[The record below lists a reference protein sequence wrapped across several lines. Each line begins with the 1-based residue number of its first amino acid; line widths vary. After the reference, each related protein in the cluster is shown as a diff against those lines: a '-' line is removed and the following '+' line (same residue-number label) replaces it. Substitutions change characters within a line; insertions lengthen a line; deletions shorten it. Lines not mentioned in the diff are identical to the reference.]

1 MAAIAAS
8 AAVWTISS
16 GRPAILRLRGS
27 RSGPGKLA
35 SAIAPDGSS
44 TPGPSTD
51 RSVSRT
57 RLGPGGLAR
66 VARSHR
72 LAAGAGA
79 VGVLAAFGLPWG
91 LPVAGVVLV
100 AVPVLLRR
108 IEPAGVRRRRERVE
122 ADLPLAVEL
131 LAACLR
137 AGRPPGEAVALV
149 ASAVG
154 GPLGAMLDEIAG
166 RLVLGADPAYAWA
179 VLAGEPA
186 CAPLSRAV
194 VRSAAS
200 GGPLART
207 LEQLATDVWRL
218 RQWAADERARTV
230 ETKAVVPLGLCF
242 LPAFVLIG
250 IAPTIAGSLTGL
262 VGVFGG

>member
-1 MAAIAAS
+1 MSPVVGAIAAA
-8 AAVWTISS
+8 AAVWMIAS
-16 GRPAILRLRGS
+16 GRPAIARLCGSGESHGIRLTAEHGSPDRLGAPARKRPRGLA
-27 RSGPGKLA
+27 PPAMAA
-35 SAIAPDGSS
+35 SARAA
-44 TPGPSTD
+44 
-51 RSVSRT
+51 
-57 RLGPGGLAR
+57 RL
-66 VARSHR
+66 HR
-72 LAAGAGA
+72 LAAGAGS
-79 VGVLAAFGLPWG
+79 VGVLLAFGLPWG
-91 LPVAGVVLV
+91 LLVAGAVLV
-100 AVPVLLRR
+100 VVPVLLRR
-108 IEPAGVRRRRERVE
+108 MEPAGVRRRRERVE

-154 GPLGAMLDEIAG
+154 GPLGAMLDEVAG
-166 RLVLGADPAYAWA
+166 RLVLGADSGYAWA

-207 LEQLATDVWRL
+207 LEQLATDVWRR
-218 RQWAADERARTV
+218 RQWAADEQARAV

-250 IAPTIAGSLTGL
+250 RASCRER
-262 VGVFGG
+262 V